1 MEAVNEMEEIKEM
14 EEVNEMEAV
23 NEIKAR
29 KNEINRKSY
38 EKQKIK
44 IARVRI
50 LKRIANGGNV
60 EDNTIND
67 PIYEWTDEER
77 HILKSARKDKE
88 SLYYVDTRTEEF
100 IEDFSPNVSLLSKGN
115 YKLHKEDQQSE
126 GYLSTKNKTTNLMLS
141 FKDCEMEF
149 HRFVKEKL
157 ILKSDNKGDIQ
168 RKLIIKSYTN
178 RLQMLLDIYGTD
190 NVLELYQNPERLHN
204 KLITSHLSLASVKDY
219 ISVLMTLYNK
229 KAKVLRKN
237 GSYVDLHEI
246 VHEDQI
252 NKKIRP
258 YVRSGIL
265 LSKATETYRHLI
277 ESYYSWIDIKKLPM
291 MLSSLPDTEL
301 KNLRDKV
308 IVNFYIKESVL
319 RDNLGSVRVIYEDDT
334 QYDRDVLLNDVKTN
348 VIDLQTGILTIKDFK
363 TNDTKEKLLIYVSKE
378 TIEMVNK
385 YLHLTHTQTKKK
397 PEYLI
402 TKNDGTMYLDGKIS
416 GYIRDIFNKYTGV
429 DDFSINTLR
438 HSVATFHNDF
448 SPPSIKNYIANR
460 LQHTEKQHIQYIR
473 ASDKVKKLPLVE
485 NFKETETVKE
495 FKYLGERC
503 AVRFTRQNEKTK
515 KYYIELGEIVLS
527 DDSAYIYRIL
537 FNNKDT
543 EDSVSF
549 DDIRNPYTVNKA
561 VITIM

>member
-1 MEAVNEMEEIKEM
+1 MEMNMDFQANEMEEANNANEM
-14 EEVNEMEAV
+14 EEA

-77 HILKSARKDKE
+77 HILKSARKDNK

-149 HRFVKEKL
+149 HRFVNEKL

-219 ISVLMTLYNK
+219 ISVLMTLFNK
-229 KAKVLRKN
+229 KAKVLRN
-237 GSYVDLHEI
+237 GSYVDLDEI
-246 VHEDQI
+246 IHEDQI

-258 YVRSGIL
+258 YVKSGIL

-291 MLSSLPDTEL
+291 MLSILPDTEL

-348 VIDLQTGILTIKDFK
+348 DIDKQVF
-363 TNDTKEKLLIYVSKE
+363 LLS
-378 TIEMVNK
+378 
-385 YLHLTHTQTKKK
+385 
-397 PEYLI
+397 
-402 TKNDGTMYLDGKIS
+402 KIS
-416 GYIRDIFNKYTGV
+416 KQTIRRKSY
-429 DDFSINTLR
+429 
-438 HSVATFHNDF
+438 
-448 SPPSIKNYIANR
+448 
-460 LQHTEKQHIQYIR
+460 
-473 ASDKVKKLPLVE
+473 
-485 NFKETETVKE
+485 
-495 FKYLGERC
+495 
-503 AVRFTRQNEKTK
+503 
-515 KYYIELGEIVLS
+515 
-527 DDSAYIYRIL
+527 
-537 FNNKDT
+537 
-543 EDSVSF
+543 
-549 DDIRNPYTVNKA
+549 
-561 VITIM
+561 